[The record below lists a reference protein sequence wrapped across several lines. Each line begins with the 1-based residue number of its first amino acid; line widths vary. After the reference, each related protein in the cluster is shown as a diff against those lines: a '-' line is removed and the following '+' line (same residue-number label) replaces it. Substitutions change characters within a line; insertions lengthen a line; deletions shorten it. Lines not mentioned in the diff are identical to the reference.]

1 MSVGISLIWLI
12 LVHAYIE
19 INNNKRK
26 AIARNYITK
35 CSALGDLVEQELKV
49 KREFRSQSF
58 YDKVNITVVKECIKL
73 EIVR

>member
-1 MSVGISLIWLI
+1 MSVSVSLIWII

-26 AIARNYITK
+26 VIARNYITK
-35 CSALGDLVEQELKV
+35 CSALGDLVEQELKAE
-49 KREFRSQSF
+49 REFRSQSF
-58 YDKVNITVVKECIKL
+58 YDRVNITVVKECIKL